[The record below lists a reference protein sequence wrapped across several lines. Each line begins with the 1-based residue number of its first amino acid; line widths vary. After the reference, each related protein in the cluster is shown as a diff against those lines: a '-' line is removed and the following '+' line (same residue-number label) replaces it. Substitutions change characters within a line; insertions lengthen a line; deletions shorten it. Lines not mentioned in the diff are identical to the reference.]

1 MRDIHS
7 PLSDRTMVQNQ
18 GRVLHRIVIKRND
31 NFAII
36 LTANMIWEFM
46 GISYT
51 SQFSFSMTTL
61 LKTR

>member
-18 GRVLHRIVIKRND
+18 GRVLHRIVIERND